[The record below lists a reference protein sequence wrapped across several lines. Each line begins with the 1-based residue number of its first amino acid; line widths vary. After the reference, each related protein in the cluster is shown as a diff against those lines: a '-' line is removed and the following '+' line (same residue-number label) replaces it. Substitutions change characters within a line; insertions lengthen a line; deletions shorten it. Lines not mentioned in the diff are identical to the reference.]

1 MVGGLGVVEDKF
13 PLVADE
19 FRGTVDEPV
28 MIEGFAVLAAP
39 IYVDLVYL
47 TVL

>member
-1 MVGGLGVVEDKF
+1 
-13 PLVADE
+13 
-19 FRGTVDEPV
+19 V

-47 TVL
+47 TVLWKKC